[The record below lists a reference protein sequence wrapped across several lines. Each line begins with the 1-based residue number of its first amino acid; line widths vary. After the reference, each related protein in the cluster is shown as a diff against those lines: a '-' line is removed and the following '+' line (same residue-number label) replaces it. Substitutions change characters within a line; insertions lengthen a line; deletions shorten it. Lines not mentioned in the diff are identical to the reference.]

1 MSGKRPRLRVE
12 EVDEDARQWLDL
24 AEPRDANVLLSGLV
38 WGRSVHRTSMACAEW
53 ILPGAAKT
61 TASAPDRTMGAAMK
75 LKNVRTLVPFLLFGA
90 IVVVTL
96 NAWFAFRAVQV
107 LVQGEGWVQHTWQVI
122 LQVEKAMSSA
132 KDAETGHR
140 GYLITGDEA
149 YLQPYHAA
157 LAELPVE
164 LDTFGSLTSDNPSQ
178 QARLVE
184 MRAVLQ
190 HRLALLKQGTELR
203 REGDTAG
210 AQALVIGGTGKAEM
224 DHLRKIADDME
235 SEERSLLA
243 FRSRQTESNLLRTRL
258 TIFVA
263 SAIDFLLIVM
273 MFRYLA
279 RERKLRIATEQTA
292 AMLAVARL
300 EAEAKA
306 EEVRLLNLSLEERV
320 RVRTVELETTNRE
333 LEAFSY
339 SVSHDLRAPLRT
351 IDGFSL
357 ALEEDYA
364 EAVDDTGRDYIRRVR
379 TGVQR
384 MGQLIDSLLQLSRI
398 TRAELV
404 RGDVDLSHLA
414 AVIVENLKDENPE
427 RDLEFRIEPGM
438 RTEADPK
445 LLQVA
450 LENLLGNAVKFSAK
464 VPHAVIEFG
473 WDKEQAAWFV
483 RDNGAGF
490 DMFYKD
496 KLFNAFNRLHGDK
509 DFKGSGIGLATV
521 ARVVRRHHG
530 RIWADAV
537 VDHGATFWFTLG

>member
-1 MSGKRPRLRVE
+1 
-12 EVDEDARQWLDL
+12 
-24 AEPRDANVLLSGLV
+24 
-38 WGRSVHRTSMACAEW
+38 
-53 ILPGAAKT
+53 
-61 TASAPDRTMGAAMK
+61 MGAAMK

-339 SVSHDLRAPLRT
+339 
-351 IDGFSL
+351 
-357 ALEEDYA
+357 
-364 EAVDDTGRDYIRRVR
+364 
-379 TGVQR
+379 
-384 MGQLIDSLLQLSRI
+384 
-398 TRAELV
+398 
-404 RGDVDLSHLA
+404 
-414 AVIVENLKDENPE
+414 
-427 RDLEFRIEPGM
+427 
-438 RTEADPK
+438 
-445 LLQVA
+445 
-450 LENLLGNAVKFSAK
+450 
-464 VPHAVIEFG
+464 
-473 WDKEQAAWFV
+473 
-483 RDNGAGF
+483 
-490 DMFYKD
+490 
-496 KLFNAFNRLHGDK
+496 
-509 DFKGSGIGLATV
+509 
-521 ARVVRRHHG
+521 
-530 RIWADAV
+530 
-537 VDHGATFWFTLG
+537 

>member
-1 MSGKRPRLRVE
+1 
-12 EVDEDARQWLDL
+12 
-24 AEPRDANVLLSGLV
+24 
-38 WGRSVHRTSMACAEW
+38 
-53 ILPGAAKT
+53 
-61 TASAPDRTMGAAMK
+61 MK
-75 LKNVRTLVPFLLFGA
+75 SKSIRALVPFLLFGA
-90 IVVVTL
+90 VIVVAL
-96 NAWFAFRAVQV
+96 NAWFAFRSVQV
-107 LVQGEGWVQHTWQVI
+107 LVQGEVELQHTWQVI
-122 LQVEKAMSSA
+122 LQVEKVMSSA
-132 KDAETGHR
+132 KDAETGNR

-149 YLQPYHAA
+149 YLQPYNES
-157 LAELPVE
+157 LVDLPLE
-164 LDTFGSLTSDNPSQ
+164 LDTFASLTSDDPSQ
-178 QARLVE
+178 QVRLVE

-190 HRLALLKQGTELR
+190 QRLELLKKGIELR
-203 REGDTAG
+203 REGDSDSV
-210 AQALVIGGTGKAEM
+210 QAIVVSGTGMAEM
-224 DHLRKIADDME
+224 DHLRKIADAME
-235 SEERSLLA
+235 AEERSLLA
-243 FRSRQTESNLLRTRL
+243 VRTRQTQSNVLRARM
-258 TIFVA
+258 TIGIA

-279 RERKLRIATEQTA
+279 QERELRIATEITA
-292 AMLAVARL
+292 QKLAVSRL
-300 EAEAKA
+300 EAEAKS
-306 EEVRLLNLSLEERV
+306 EEVRQLNLTLEERV
-320 RVRTVELETTNRE
+320 RLRTAELETTNRE

-364 EAVDDTGRDYIRRVR
+364 QAVDEAGRDYIRRVR
-379 TGVQR
+379 TSVQR

-398 TRAELV
+398 TRAEIV
-404 RGDVDLSHLA
+404 RGETNLSQLA
-414 AVIVENLKDENPE
+414 QTIVANLKDENPE
-427 RDLEFRIEPGM
+427 RDLEFRIEPGL

-464 VPHAVIEFG
+464 VPHAVIELG
-473 WDKEQAAWFV
+473 WDKEQKAWFV

-537 VDHGATFWFTLG
+537 VDRGATFWFTLG